1 MYLGLLKKS
10 AMLILQSKNWG
21 REGGPMGSD
30 GLVITVNVYDNFI
43 YQLLLGRLL
52 ITGIEQEGT
61 ALQY

>member
-1 MYLGLLKKS
+1 
-10 AMLILQSKNWG
+10 
-21 REGGPMGSD
+21 MGSD

-61 ALQY
+61 ALQYWG